1 MLTSLSGRCIG
12 VFAAVC
18 VLLMFLFPLP
28 QGNFQSTH
36 GPTTALRSKR
46 AFLVL
51 VFTIIKAALTAFI
64 WPAILFVAKGYRR
77 AFAPEYEI
85 GNLAGPVCVMRC

>member
-1 MLTSLSGRCIG
+1 MLTSLFGRCIG
-12 VFAAVC
+12 ISAAVC

-51 VFTIIKAALTAFI
+51 VFTMIKAAISALL
-64 WPAILFVAKGYRR
+64 WPSILLVARTTRR
-77 AFAPEYEI
+77 PFALEY
-85 GNLAGPVCVMRC
+85 GVSSLGSPVCVLRC

>member
-36 GPTTALRSKR
+36 GPTTALRSQR
-46 AFLVL
+46 ASLVL
-51 VFTIIKAALTAFI
+51 VFTIITAALTALF
-64 WPAILFVAKGYRR
+64 WPTVSLLARSFGRAIVFKDQT
-77 AFAPEYEI
+77 E
-85 GNLAGPVCVMRC
+85 NLAGPVCVLRC